1 VPVIWENNS
10 HPKGLKHV
18 RRPER
23 STRSDSKTAIGSF
36 VEQSPP
42 PRSQQTWNDNNVKR
56 VGALVTCFEKF
67 FQSSVSSS
75 RRGCPQMSLPR
86 RLVFRNPYVVLI
98 SGATNDTMAALIPLF
113 RSQGLNRRVK
123 TPGLDPREESRTAL

>member
-1 VPVIWENNS
+1 
-10 HPKGLKHV
+10 
-18 RRPER
+18 
-23 STRSDSKTAIGSF
+23 
-36 VEQSPP
+36 
-42 PRSQQTWNDNNVKR
+42 
-56 VGALVTCFEKF
+56 
-67 FQSSVSSS
+67 
-75 RRGCPQMSLPR
+75 MSLPR